1 MARTIAVIPARLG
14 SKRFSQK
21 VLYPIDGRPL
31 IYYVWR
37 GVRRSRLIDRIY
49 IATDSVDVGR
59 AVTAF
64 GGTVIMTSRR
74 PRNGS
79 ERVAEAIAGLKCDLV
94 INIQADNL
102 GLSGTV
108 LDTVIAD
115 MRQNRSTRFAT
126 LARKIGGAGWQ
137 SKLNDPNVVKVVEDG
152 NGHAAW
158 FSRLPIPYIRDAGR
172 QRPVDL
178 FPYLEH
184 IGVYFYGKPALLE
197 YASWR
202 PGRVERAESLEQLR
216 ILENGEKIRLY
227 KTRAGIISVDRKEAL
242 KNVKGL

>member
-1 MARTIAVIPARLG
+1 MARIIAVIPARLG

-31 IYYVWR
+31 LYYIWR

-49 IATDSVDVGR
+49 IATDSSEIGR
-59 AVTAF
+59 AATAF
-64 GGTVIMTSRR
+64 GAAVVMTSRK

-79 ERVAEAIAGLKCDLV
+79 ERVAEAITGLKCDLV
-94 INIQADNL
+94 VNIQADNL

-115 MRQNRSTRFAT
+115 MRGDRTIRFAT
-126 LARKIGGAGWQ
+126 LARKIGGKGGTD
-137 SKLNDPNVVKVVEDG
+137 KIHDPNVVKVVEDG
-152 NGHAAW
+152 RGHAVW
-158 FSRLPIPYIRDAGR
+158 FSRLPIPYIRDLGR
-172 QRPVDL
+172 RRAVDL

-184 IGVYFYGKPALLE
+184 IGVYFFRKSSLQE

-202 PGRVERAESLEQLR
+202 PGRAERAESLEQLR
-216 ILENGEKIRLY
+216 ILENGGKIRLY
-227 KTRAGIISVDRKEAL
+227 KTRAGVVSVDRKETLRAIKRL
-242 KNVKGL
+242 